1 MFKEEDWGDLDVTS
15 IEGYDFIKANENS
28 WVSPVGVWD

>member
-1 MFKEEDWGDLDVTS
+1 MFKEEDWGFGMTNS
-15 IEGYDFIKANENS
+15 EGYDFIKANENS